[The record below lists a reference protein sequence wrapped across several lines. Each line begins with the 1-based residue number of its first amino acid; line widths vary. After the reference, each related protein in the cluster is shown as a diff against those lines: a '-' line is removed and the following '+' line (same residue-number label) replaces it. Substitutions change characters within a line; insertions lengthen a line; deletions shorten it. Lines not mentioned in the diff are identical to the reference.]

1 MHPFLSCCRDT
12 KEYDVTLKVRKGFWM
27 SYLDQVPVYLY
38 RLRGT
43 CYKLQVSCT
52 FCVIRRFDASVDDS
66 ILSSFPYGDDGCF
79 YACKNLNLHVRVSL
93 NDYM

>member
-43 CYKLQVSCT
+43 CYKLFRVPS
-52 FCVIRRFDASVDDS
+52 VLFDASVDDS

-93 NDYM
+93 HDYM